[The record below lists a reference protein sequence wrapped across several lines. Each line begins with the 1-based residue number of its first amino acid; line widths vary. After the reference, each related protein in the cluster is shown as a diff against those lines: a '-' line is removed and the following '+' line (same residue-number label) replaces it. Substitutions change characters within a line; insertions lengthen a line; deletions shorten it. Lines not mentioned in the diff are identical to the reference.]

1 MSDDR
6 EYLIK
11 QIVGSIRRVTRAV
24 YLDSKKMVKQFG
36 LSGPQSLVLKA
47 ISARGPVSSAELSRI
62 LLVTSANMTG
72 HIDRL
77 EKKDLVNRVKKE
89 GDRRVSLIELTVEGV
104 RLSQSIP
111 DPIEEKLILGLKD
124 LRATEI
130 FGIFSAIEQV
140 VNLIDAQEV
149 VDAPLDPDPK
159 TWPDEDRNGE
169 NDKK

>member
-6 EYLIK
+6 EILIK

-24 YLDSKKMVKQFG
+24 YLDSKKIVKEFG
-36 LSGPQSLVLKA
+36 LSGPQSFVLKA
-47 ISARGPVSSAELSRI
+47 IAAHGPASATELSRI
-62 LLVTSANMTG
+62 LHVTSANMTG

-77 EKKDLVNRVKKE
+77 EKKDLVKRVKKE
-89 GDRRVSLIELTVEGV
+89 GDRRVFLIELTVDGF

-111 DPIEEKLILGLKD
+111 DPIEEKLILGLED

-140 VNLIDAQEV
+140 VNLLDAQDV
-149 VDAPLDPDPK
+149 GNAPLDPDPK
-159 TWPDEDRNGE
+159 TWPKPNT
-169 NDKK
+169 NKKGH